1 MDELSL
7 KRQNEKLKR
16 LVESSVALNA
26 SLDLNEVLERILKLA
41 VEILDCEAASIL
53 LYRESP
59 PRLFFAAATNPS
71 EALFQVDV
79 PVDGSLAGTIFQSG
93 EPLILN
99 DVQSNERHFRL
110 PSQRAGIEVRSLLG
124 VPMWIR
130 ERKIGVLEALNK
142 RETGFNEDDVV
153 FLSVIANHAA
163 VAIENARLYQALRR
177 SYERLQESD
186 RLKSNFLA
194 LASHE
199 LRTPLGIIIGYAS
212 VLQSEA
218 QGESSEHVQQVL
230 NAAIRLR
237 TLIEYMTNLTLL
249 ESDAM
254 LFKPRPVQVRHLF
267 QLVRSEVEQLWAGP
281 LPPIEEELQDE
292 SLSLYVDVQKTVL
305 ALRNV
310 LHNAVRFS
318 PAGRLIRLG
327 ARSEGSSVHL
337 WVQDEGIG
345 LAADQTEKI
354 FEKFYQVES
363 PNTRTMGG
371 LGLGLTIARQVI
383 EKQGGKI
390 WAESPGLGKG
400 STFHILLPRTGTPPA
415 AQSAR

>member
-1 MDELSL
+1 MDELRR
-7 KRQNEKLKR
+7 KNEKLKR
-16 LVESSVALNA
+16 LVESSVTLNA
-26 SLDLNEVLERILKLA
+26 SLDLNEVLERILNLA

-53 LYRESP
+53 LYREP
-59 PRLFFAAATNPS
+59 PPHLFFAAATNPS
-71 EALFQVDV
+71 ETLFDV
-79 PVDGSLAGTIFQSG
+79 EVPIEGSLAGAIFRSG

-99 DVQSNERHFRL
+99 DVQTNGRHFRL
-110 PSQRAGIEVRSLLG
+110 PSQKAGIEVCSLLG

-142 RETGFNEDDVV
+142 RGPAFDEEDAV

-186 RLKSNFLA
+186 RLKSNFLS

-230 NAAIRLR
+230 NAAMRLR
-237 TLIEYMTNLTLL
+237 ALIEDMTNLTLL
-249 ESDAM
+249 ESESM
-254 LFKPRPVQVRHLF
+254 LFKPRPVQARHLF
-267 QLVRSEVEQLWAGP
+267 QLVYSEVEQLWAGP
-281 LPPIEEELQDE
+281 LPPIEEQLQDE
-292 SLSLYVDVQKTVL
+292 SLRFYVDVQKTVL
-305 ALRNV
+305 ALRNI

-318 PAGRLIRLG
+318 PERKPIHVG
-327 ARSEGSSVHL
+327 AQAEGAFIHL

-345 LAADQTEKI
+345 LAAEQKEKI
-354 FEKFYQVES
+354 FEAFYQVES
-363 PNTRTMGG
+363 PNTRTIGG
-371 LGLGLTIARQVI
+371 LGLGLAIARQII
-383 EKQGGKI
+383 EKQGGRI
-390 WAESPGLGKG
+390 WAESPGLGQG
-400 STFHILLPRTGTPPA
+400 STFHVLLPRAEMSPA
-415 AQSAR
+415 SQVAR